1 MVDVT
6 QSQGIVA
13 TPHLT
18 KYGTGQ
24 SSTEA
29 LGVRGEVLG
38 NSVYGQYGVAGL
50 NGNVFTT
57 SVPAA
62 ATLTLPTT
70 LATLASKF
78 CLVNPQSSGKIY
90 ELIRLDYFINS
101 ATEVVNTIGL
111 TKSNITTA
119 GLTSLTAG
127 VINNCNVNGG
137 LNTTATFYVAA
148 THADTPVWY
157 KSLIGVNATAVGL
170 FQGTYNFNGTV
181 WLPPGNC
188 IDLVT
193 SVATQANSIPD
204 LVWAEW
210 PLS

>member
-6 QSQGIVA
+6 QTQGIVGS
-13 TPHLT
+13 PHLS
-18 KYGTGQ
+18 KFGTGQ
-24 SSTEA
+24 STTAA

-38 NSVYGQYGVAGL
+38 NSVYGQYGVAGI

-57 SVPAA
+57 SVPASA
-62 ATLTLPTT
+62 SLTLPTT

-78 CLVNPQSSGKIY
+78 CLLNPQSSGKIY
-90 ELIRLDYFINS
+90 ELIRLDLFINS

-111 TKSNITTA
+111 TKSTQTAA
-119 GLTSLTAG
+119 GLGTLTAG
-127 VINNCNVNGG
+127 VINNLNVNGG
-137 LNTTATFYVAA
+137 INSTATFYVAA

-157 KSLIGVNATAVGL
+157 KSLLGVNATAVGF
-170 FQGTYNFNGTV
+170 FQNTYYFNGTV

-193 SVATQANSIPD
+193 SVATQANAIPD